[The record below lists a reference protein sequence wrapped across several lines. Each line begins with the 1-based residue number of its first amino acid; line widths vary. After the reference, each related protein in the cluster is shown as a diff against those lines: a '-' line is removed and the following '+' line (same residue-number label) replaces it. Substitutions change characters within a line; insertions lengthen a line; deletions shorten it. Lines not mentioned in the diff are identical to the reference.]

1 MPWRDLVCQYWP
13 SASDEEADSIL
24 WNCSCF
30 PFCGLGKVKEQ
41 LSELAK
47 RSGGDVGKAQALAFR
62 DLEEALEKVKD
73 GERA

>member
-1 MPWRDLVCQYWP
+1 MTWRDLVRQYWP
-13 SASDEEADSIL
+13 SVTDEEADSIL
-24 WNCSCF
+24 WNCTCF
-30 PFCGLGKVKEQ
+30 PFGSLERVREQ
-41 LSELAK
+41 LAELAR